1 MRLEGDLRG
10 IRGGFEGDS
19 WEIRGGFE
27 GDSRGDWVEIRGGY
41 EGDSRGIRR
50 GVWEIGGRLDGD
62 RWAIGG

>member
-1 MRLEGDLRG
+1 MGDSSR
-10 IRGGFEGDS
+10 IRGRFE
-19 WEIRGGFE
+19 
-27 GDSRGDWVEIRGGY
+27 GDWVEIGGGF